1 MNFSSSQLIWF
12 IFSGDKPS
20 ERSTATDVPCCK
32 LAKLTTTGGT
42 CESDLLL
49 FVFLVFFFWCFC
61 VLLHCNCGNICRWE
75 PSWSPLLSPRKGRR
89 TGTTRSW
96 LSLSSSFSSHHHY
109 HYQLKHNMI
118 WNQVELGVSCQL
130 DKQGGEPDDRGLMIL
145 PLTVS
150 DNHIIFKF
158 HDA

>member
-32 LAKLTTTGGT
+32 LAKLTTTRGS
-42 CESDLLL
+42 CESDPLLVFLCFCFIAIVETFAGESPAGHHCCHRGRGGGPAPPGLDCHCLLL
-49 FVFLVFFFWCFC
+49 
-61 VLLHCNCGNICRWE
+61 LLH
-75 PSWSPLLSPRKGRR
+75 
-89 TGTTRSW
+89 
-96 LSLSSSFSSHHHY
+96 HHHY